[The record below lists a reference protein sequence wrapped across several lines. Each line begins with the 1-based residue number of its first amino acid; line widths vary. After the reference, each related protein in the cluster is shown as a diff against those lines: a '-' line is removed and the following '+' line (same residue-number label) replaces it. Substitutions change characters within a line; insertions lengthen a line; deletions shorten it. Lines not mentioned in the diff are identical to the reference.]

1 MSQPMTTSKPT
12 EEFDEY
18 AESYNEALG
27 KALAASG
34 EGRDYFAEGR
44 VAWVAR
50 CLAELGLQPR
60 AVLDFGCGDG
70 FTAPMLRDALKA
82 PFVIG
87 IDVSAKSIAVARE
100 TYGTRASD
108 SFVGRIITF
117 ERIGSFKPAGEI
129 DVAYCNGVFHHIPP
143 GAERD
148 KAVGL
153 VRDALKP
160 GGLFAFWENNP
171 WNPATRYVMSRCEFD
186 KDAQML
192 TPRTARKLL
201 AKNGFE
207 ILRTNYRFIFPRS
220 LRMFRRL
227 EDFVFR
233 TPLGTQYM
241 VLARK
246 LA

>member
-1 MSQPMTTSKPT
+1 MSAQMTTSKPT
-12 EEFDEY
+12 EHFDEY
-18 AESYNEALG
+18 ADNYNEALG

-34 EGRDYFAEGR
+34 EGREYFAEGR

-50 CLAELGLQPR
+50 CLTDLGVPQPR
-60 AVLDFGCGDG
+60 VVLDFGCGDG

-82 PFVIG
+82 PFIVG
-87 IDVSAKSIAVARE
+87 VDVSSKSIEVARE
-100 TYGTRASD
+100 KYGTRASD
-108 SFVGRIITF
+108 SFIGRIITF
-117 ERIGSFKPAGEI
+117 ERLGAFKPAAEM

-143 GAERD
+143 AERD
-148 KAVGL
+148 KAVGI

-171 WNPATRYVMSRCEFD
+171 WNPATRFVMSRCEFD

-192 TPRTARKLL
+192 RPATARKLL
-201 AKNGFE
+201 KKNGFE
-207 ILRTNYRFIFPRS
+207 IVRTDYRFIFPRS
-220 LRMFRRL
+220 LRLFRRI
-227 EDFVFR
+227 EDFVFK

-246 LA
+246 L